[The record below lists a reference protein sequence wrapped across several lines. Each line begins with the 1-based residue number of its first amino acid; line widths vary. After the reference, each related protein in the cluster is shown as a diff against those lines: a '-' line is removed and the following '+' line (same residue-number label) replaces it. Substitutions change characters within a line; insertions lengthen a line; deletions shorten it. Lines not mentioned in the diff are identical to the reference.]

1 MRFVSVILRYI
12 YATIALQSRVLSIFW
27 NDPKFFAPCLVIWVA
42 TFGGSLHSSVTP
54 YFYNKV
60 GATDT
65 DIGYLTSVGEFPGIF
80 VVPFYGWLMDFH
92 GAYLA
97 CLLSTILC
105 AVGCAIRGFAF
116 NINSLY
122 IGVAVIGLGSSALW
136 TITMSFV
143 ASQSSREDR
152 SAIISAYVVQ
162 ITALRLIGRGVYPLW
177 DFCLIQVC
185 GEHNILLRYR
195 ISMSVCTFFCFFGF
209 FVLTYWGKAFRS
221 VGPLYGTNEDVESSS
236 TCEKD
241 IIETEKGTN
250 SSTFQF
256 QLVPFLIICIAMV
269 IQAIATAIIKVVWP
283 LWLRDAFGW
292 SATEFAWLLLASSIL
307 STVSI
312 AVFIHLLQTPNP
324 NPDANDQL
332 EKIEK
337 TQIQIVGTLNKYCI
351 VLHILFIIIFKSTIA
366 TLEPA
371 LKAMGSLLM
380 PRAIQGRTFGSL
392 NACMFYFFNFEFLF
406 FFVRNFVP
414 NDFFLNIFPKYIKY
428 WPVLDFI
435 CFF

>member
-12 YATIALQSRVLSIFW
+12 SATIALQSRVLSIFW

-54 YFYNKV
+54 YFYNKM

-236 TCEKD
+236 TCEVIKNTVGILNYSPTSFKTKEANENHNAIDSSSLVVSPSLKNTKSKLRKKD

-312 AVFIHLLQTPNP
+312 AVF
-324 NPDANDQL
+324 
-332 EKIEK
+332 
-337 TQIQIVGTLNKYCI
+337 
-351 VLHILFIIIFKSTIA
+351 
-366 TLEPA
+366 
-371 LKAMGSLLM
+371 
-380 PRAIQGRTFGSL
+380 
-392 NACMFYFFNFEFLF
+392 MFSA
-406 FFVRNFVP
+406 
-414 NDFFLNIFPKYIKY
+414 
-428 WPVLDFI
+428 
-435 CFF
+435 